1 MDTDS
6 ALLVFGALAQ
16 STRLDVFR
24 LLIRHAPDGLPAGEV
39 ARLSAVPQNTMSTHL
54 AILTRAGLIKAQRE
68 GRSIRYHV
76 DLDRVQALT
85 VYLLKDCCGGDA
97 ALCDPIIAELSCC

>member
-39 ARLSAVPQNTMSTHL
+39 ARLSSVPQNTMSTHL

-68 GRSIRYHV
+68 GRSIRYHA
-76 DLDRVQALT
+76 DLDRVQALA

>member
-16 STRLDVFR
+16 STRLGVFR

-68 GRSIRYHV
+68 GRSIRYHA

-97 ALCDPIIAELSCC
+97 ALRDPIIAELSCC

>member
-1 MDTDS
+1 MDIDS

-68 GRSIRYHV
+68 GRSIRYHA

-97 ALCDPIIAELSCC
+97 ALRDPIIAELSCC

>member
-68 GRSIRYHV
+68 GRSIRYHA

>member
-68 GRSIRYHV
+68 GRSIRYHA
-76 DLDRVQALT
+76 DLDRVQALA

>member
-54 AILTRAGLIKAQRE
+54 AILTRAGLIRAQRE
-68 GRSIRYHV
+68 GRSIRYHA